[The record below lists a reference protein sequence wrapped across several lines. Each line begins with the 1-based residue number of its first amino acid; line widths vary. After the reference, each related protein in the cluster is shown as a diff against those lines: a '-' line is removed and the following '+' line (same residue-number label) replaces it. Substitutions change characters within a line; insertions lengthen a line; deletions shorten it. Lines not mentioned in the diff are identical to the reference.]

1 MASPP
6 AKTQFNEA
14 TVNRLIDN
22 QSREQE
28 LKAKELQIRHE
39 ELKAQSEF
47 AQKML
52 SAQVTDRQS
61 ERAHI
66 SSLLNVKLIAAGI
79 VFLLVVGFLCYGLY
93 LGKDA
98 LVSDTIKIILS
109 TVVGAFGGYGYRA
122 NKERQ
127 KEESEP

>member
-66 SSLLNVKLIAAGI
+66 SSLLNVKLIAVGI

-98 LVSDTIKIILS
+98 LVSDTIKILLS